1 MGYRLHAFKGI
12 SWMWFL
18 RGSTRGITF
27 VRLAI
32 LARIL
37 TPAQFGVFG
46 VATLILSFLEILTET
61 GINIFLIQ
69 EKDDIKSYI
78 DSAWAVSILRGI
90 IIAGFLL
97 ISAPLIANFF
107 HSPGSKVVIQLIAL
121 VPFIRGFI
129 NPSIIYIQ
137 KEIQFHKEFYLRT
150 TLFVL
155 DATVSVVA
163 AYVTKDVKSFA
174 YGLIVSAI
182 AEVIFSYLF
191 FKPVPRFNFEI
202 LKVKKIIR
210 RGWWVTITGIFS
222 YIAENG
228 DNATVGKVMGPAPL
242 GLYQIAYNLSTLPIS
257 EITNVVNAVV
267 FPVYSKFSNDKERL
281 KRAFFKTTFLSS
293 LLAFF
298 LGLFIFIFTKEI
310 ILIIAGPNWLGAIPA
325 IKVLSVYG
333 VLRTVFGNFS
343 PLALSVQKQD
353 YVAKMT
359 LFRCIGLAITIIP
372 FTLKYGLVGAG
383 YSALISI
390 LIEIPMVLYF
400 LNKIFSFTS
409 IKTAKSI

>member
-1 MGYRLHAFKGI
+1 M
-12 SWMWFL
+12 
-18 RGSTRGITF
+18 
-27 VRLAI
+27 
-32 LARIL
+32 
-37 TPAQFGVFG
+37 
-46 VATLILSFLEILTET
+46 
-61 GINIFLIQ
+61 
-69 EKDDIKSYI
+69 
-78 DSAWAVSILRGI
+78 
-90 IIAGFLL
+90 
-97 ISAPLIANFF
+97 
-107 HSPGSKVVIQLIAL
+107 
-121 VPFIRGFI
+121 
-129 NPSIIYIQ
+129 
-137 KEIQFHKEFYLRT
+137 
-150 TLFVL
+150 
-155 DATVSVVA
+155 
-163 AYVTKDVKSFA
+163 
-174 YGLIVSAI
+174 
-182 AEVIFSYLF
+182 
-191 FKPVPRFNFEI
+191 
-202 LKVKKIIR
+202 
-210 RGWWVTITGIFS
+210 
-222 YIAENG
+222 
-228 DNATVGKVMGPAPL
+228 
-242 GLYQIAYNLSTLPIS
+242 
-257 EITNVVNAVV
+257 
-267 FPVYSKFSNDKERL
+267 